1 MVVPVL
7 VLARR
12 LVYFAN
18 YSLNICVEQSH
29 NLKTVSEKQL
39 LKKNS
44 AARQSIQLSEPST
57 TSLVWSLLE
66 IVLPYTFCFKCTS
79 ALQTYV
85 IVKGGIRGADCMFN
99 VVWRV
104 VQASSRGR
112 RWSWTLKRAQERS
125 RAGRWSWTLKRV
137 QERSRAGRWSWALK
151 RVQER
156 SRAGRWSWTLKRA
169 QERSRAGRW
178 SWTLRDPRRD
188 QGQGGGAGPSRES
201 RRDQEQGG
209 GAGPSR
215 ESRRDQEQGGGAG
228 PSRESRRD
236 QEQGGG
242 AGPSRESGRDQEQG
256 GGAGLSQRAGQ
267 SFVYVVP
274 QQLLLRP
281 HCLCG
286 FAPHGC
292 WDSN

>member
-18 YSLNICVEQSH
+18 YCLNNCVEQSH

-112 RWSWTLKRAQERS
+112 RWSWTPKRAQERS
-125 RAGRWSWTLKRV
+125 RTR
-137 QERSRAGRWSWALK
+137 RWSWALK
-151 RVQER
+151 RVR
-156 SRAGRWSWTLKRA
+156 
-169 QERSRAGRW
+169 ERSRAGRW

-228 PSRESRRD
+228 PS
-236 QEQGGG
+236 
-242 AGPSRESGRDQEQG
+242 
-256 GGAGLSQRAGQ
+256 QRVGQ

-274 QQLLLRP
+274 QQLLLRL

-292 WDSN
+292 